1 MAILKVARMGHPIL
15 RERAQEVPLGEIAT
29 EAFQDFVDSM
39 IETMREYDGAGLAA
53 PQVHDSRRVVVME
66 VADNPRYPDAEPV
79 PLTVVINPR
88 IHFLGERRVE
98 IVEGCLS
105 IPDLR
110 GVVSRIAEIE
120 LEALDRDGN
129 EMRKRFSD
137 FSAAVVQH
145 ECDHLDGVLYLD
157 RVTDTRTLSFVREF
171 ERYHGGVPKLSSRT
185 EKDPE

>member
-15 RERAQEVPLGEIAT
+15 REVAKEVSSAEIAT
-29 EAFQDFVDSM
+29 PAFQEFVDSM
-39 IETMREYDGAGLAA
+39 IDTMREYDGAGLAA
-53 PQVHDSRRVVVME
+53 PQVHVSQRVVVME
-66 VADNPRYPDAEPV
+66 LANNPRYPDVESM
-79 PLTVVINPR
+79 PLSVVINPR
-88 IHFLGERRVE
+88 IHFLSERRIE

-120 LEALDRDGN
+120 LEALDRNG
-129 EMRKRFSD
+129 EPMRVRFAG
-137 FSAAVVQH
+137 FQAAVVQH

-171 ERYHGGVPKLSSRT
+171 ERYGQVPELASPAT
-185 EKDPE
+185 PPPE

>member
-15 RERAQEVPLGEIAT
+15 REVAKEVSSAEIAT
-29 EAFQDFVDSM
+29 PGFQEFVDSM

-53 PQVHDSRRVVVME
+53 PQVHVSQRVVVME
-66 VADNPRYPDAEPV
+66 VSNNPRYPDAEPM
-79 PLTVVINPR
+79 PLSVVINPR
-88 IHFLGERRVE
+88 IHFLSERRVE

-120 LEALDRDGN
+120 LEALDRNGDP
-129 EMRKRFSD
+129 MRERFEG
-137 FSAAVVQH
+137 FPAAVVQH

-171 ERYHGGVPKLSSRT
+171 ERYGRVPELSSRAVPAS
-185 EKDPE
+185 E